1 MKAKRHLKTKQRSRI
16 ARTPS
21 AFSGC
26 RVSGAVEGVHEKVSY
41 LNIEMKDVKQHK
53 RRGRLPR
60 IEVVDLFCGIG
71 GLSYGMKSEGFKI
84 LAGFDLDWSCQY
96 AYETNNDAK
105 FIYKD
110 IKTVTKDDIKPLYSK
125 KAIKVLAGCAPCQ
138 PFSSYAYKNKKKDPN
153 KYDLLYEFGRLVKD
167 VHPDIVTMENV
178 PAIASFK
185 LKSVLADF
193 VNVLQEEGYFVK
205 YQVVYCPDYGI
216 PQTRKRLVLLAS
228 RFGIITLIPP
238 THKKEDYVTVRD
250 VIGDL
255 PPLKA
260 GESCPFDALH
270 RCRTLSPL
278 NMRRIMATPYGGSW
292 KDWPEELLL
301 ACHKKEGGKSF
312 GSVYGRM
319 VWEEPS
325 PTMTTL
331 CTGIGNGRFGHPEQN
346 RAISVREAALF
357 QTFPITYKF
366 FQKEQEV
373 SLAKASR
380 YIGNAVPPRLGEV
393 IGISIKK
400 HLLEQI

>member
-1 MKAKRHLKTKQRSRI
+1 M
-16 ARTPS
+16 
-21 AFSGC
+21 
-26 RVSGAVEGVHEKVSY
+26 EE
-41 LNIEMKDVKQHK
+41 VKQYK
-53 RRGRLPR
+53 RCGKLPK

-71 GLSYGMKSEGFKI
+71 GLSYGMKSKGFKI
-84 LAGFDLDWSCQY
+84 LEGFDLDATCQY
-96 AYETNNDAK
+96 AYETNNEAK
-105 FIYKD
+105 FVYKD
-110 IKTVTKDDIKPLYSK
+110 IREVTKDDIIPLYSK
-125 KAIKVLAGCAPCQ
+125 KSIKVLAGCAPCQ
-138 PFSSYAYKNKKKDPN
+138 PFSSYAFKNKNKDEKKYN
-153 KYDLLYEFGRLVKD
+153 LLYEFGRLVKD
-167 VHPDIVTMENV
+167 VQPDIVTMENV

-193 VNVLQEEGYFVK
+193 VKVLQEERYYVK
-205 YQVVYCPDYGI
+205 YQVVYCPNYGI

-228 RFGIITLIPP
+228 RLGEIALIPS

-250 VIGDL
+250 VIGHL

-260 GESCPFDALH
+260 GESCPSDALH

-278 NMRRIMATPYGGSW
+278 NMRRMIATPYGGSW
-292 KDWPEELLL
+292 RDWPEELLL

-319 VWEEPS
+319 VWEEPA

-346 RAISVREAALF
+346 RAISAREAALF

-366 FQKEQEV
+366 FPNEQEV
-373 SLAKASR
+373 SLTKASR

-393 IGISIKK
+393 IAESIKQHIRK
-400 HLLEQI
+400 RK